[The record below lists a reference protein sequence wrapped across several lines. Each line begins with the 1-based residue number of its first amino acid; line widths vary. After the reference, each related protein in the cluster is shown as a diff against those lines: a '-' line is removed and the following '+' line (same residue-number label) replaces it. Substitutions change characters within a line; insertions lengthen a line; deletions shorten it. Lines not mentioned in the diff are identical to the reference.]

1 MPAFGIHT
9 AMNHN
14 GIYYDCE
21 GCGEAVVLIHG
32 LAADH
37 RAWDD
42 QLPALSRRYR
52 VVRVDLRGFG
62 NSAAIS
68 EPYSHAEDIKAILD
82 WLGIRSA
89 HIVGH
94 SMGASIGGDFVQT
107 YPEVG
112 RSWVLAN
119 GTLTGWPLK
128 HLMPT
133 LMPIAAT
140 AMQGD
145 IAGAKRM
152 WIEHAM
158 FEPARRN
165 PQVRAKLQR
174 AVDDYSGWHF
184 ANPEN
189 PLERK
194 PPVATAD
201 RLERLRVP
209 TLALVGEL
217 DPPDFQEIAAA
228 VAARVPGATKVVM
241 PGVGH
246 LANVEQPEQFNRV
259 LLQFLGSS

>member
-1 MPAFGIHT
+1 MR
-9 AMNHN
+9 HN
-14 GIYYDCE
+14 GIYYDCQ
-21 GCGEAVVLIHG
+21 GRGDAIVLIHG
-32 LAADH
+32 LAADR

-42 QLPALSRRYR
+42 QLAALSRRYR

-62 NSAAIS
+62 SSAAIS

-82 WLGIRSA
+82 RLEIRSA

-107 YPEVG
+107 YPEVS

-119 GTLTGWPLK
+119 GILTGWPLK

-133 LMPIAAT
+133 LMPIVTA

-145 IAGAKRM
+145 MAAAKRM

-158 FEPARRN
+158 FAPARRD
-165 PQVRAKLQR
+165 PQARAKLQR
-174 AVDDYSGWHF
+174 VVDDYSGWHF
-184 ANPEN
+184 AHPETTG
-189 PLERK
+189 ERK
-194 PPVATAD
+194 PPVPTVD
-201 RLERLRVP
+201 VLEQLRVP
-209 TLALVGEL
+209 TLAIVGEL
-217 DPPDFQEIAAA
+217 DLPDFQEIAAA
-228 VAARVPGATKVVM
+228 VAARVPGATRVVM

-259 LLQFLGSS
+259 LLQFLGGELTFG

>member
-1 MPAFGIHT
+1 MK
-9 AMNHN
+9 HN

-21 GCGEAVVLIHG
+21 GRGDAVVLIHG
-32 LAADH
+32 LSADH
-37 RAWDD
+37 RVWDD
-42 QLPALSRRYR
+42 QLAALSRQYR
-52 VVRVDLRGFG
+52 VVRLDLRGFG
-62 NSAAIS
+62 KSAAIS
-68 EPYSHAEDIKAILD
+68 EPYSHADDIKSILD
-82 WLGIRSA
+82 RLEIRSA

-94 SMGASIGGDFVQT
+94 SMGAAVGGDFVQT
-107 YPEVG
+107 YPEAT

-119 GTLTGWPLK
+119 GILTGWPLQ

-133 LMPIAAT
+133 LMPIVAT

-165 PQVRAKLQR
+165 PQVRANLQR
-174 AVDDYSGWHF
+174 VVDDYSGWHF

-189 PLERK
+189 PRERK
-194 PPVATAD
+194 PPVSTAD
-201 RLERLRVP
+201 ALEKLAVP
-209 TLALVGEL
+209 TLAIVGEL
-217 DPPDFQEIAAA
+217 DLPDFQEIAAA
-228 VAARVPGATKVVM
+228 VATRAPGATKVVI

-259 LLQFLGSS
+259 LLQFLGREFTVG